1 MLLSAEVWFMP
12 LYKIISAA
20 LRWQVCWSESLF
32 QLHDGAVKACCRNIG
47 NIYGY
52 MNTAVLPVA
61 TFESQIEI
69 VSKVLGSFS
78 KC

>member
-12 LYKIISAA
+12 LYKIISAVYA
-20 LRWQVCWSESLF
+20 GRYVGQKASFSYMMGL
-32 QLHDGAVKACCRNIG
+32 VKACCRNIG

-61 TFESQIEI
+61 TS
-69 VSKVLGSFS
+69 
-78 KC
+78 